1 MIKAKGT
8 NGLFILTG
16 SSKPDY
22 QKIFHN
28 GTGRMAIVNLQTL
41 TFTEIIHD
49 QQKVSLS
56 SLFEQVKLDPITTNY
71 QIEWVAQQ
79 LLKGGWPTF

>member
-1 MIKAKGT
+1 MTNRPQIWDKVRFLIDQAKGT

-28 GTGRMAIVNLQTL
+28 GAGRMAIVNLQTL
-41 TFTEIIHD
+41 TFAEIIHD

-71 QIEWVAQQ
+71 QIE
-79 LLKGGWPTF
+79 